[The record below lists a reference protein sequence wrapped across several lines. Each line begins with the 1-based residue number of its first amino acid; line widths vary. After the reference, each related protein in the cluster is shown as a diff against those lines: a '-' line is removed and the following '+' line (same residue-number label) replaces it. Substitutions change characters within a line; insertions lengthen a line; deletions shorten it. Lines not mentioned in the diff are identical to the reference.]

1 MTPTLPTVNIR
12 ESHLECKLA
21 VQSKCGTR
29 FKKGGK
35 TARCCMS
42 DSKVWQT
49 TGRVCARM
57 CVFTSENWQGNRGV
71 GFLFVLSL
79 VDTTKIIK

>member
-1 MTPTLPTVNIR
+1 
-12 ESHLECKLA
+12 
-21 VQSKCGTR
+21 
-29 FKKGGK
+29 
-35 TARCCMS
+35 MS
-42 DSKVWQT
+42 ESKVWQT